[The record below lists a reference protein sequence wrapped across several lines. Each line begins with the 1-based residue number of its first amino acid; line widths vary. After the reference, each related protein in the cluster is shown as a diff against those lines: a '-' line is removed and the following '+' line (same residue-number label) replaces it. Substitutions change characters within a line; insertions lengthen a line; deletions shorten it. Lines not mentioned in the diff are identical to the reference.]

1 MELRKE
7 NKPKK
12 EGLATWR
19 EEYGIKPKK
28 EGLATWREEYSIKP
42 KNHIWHLLSWMHY
55 INMFLKILASSRTS
69 SGPLN
74 QREMEMVEKK
84 KKSKYYSYHHVPS
97 HITNECKSLF
107 FHLMVLS
114 LNLAPKKGGLLFL
127 KGWKLM
133 FSPSLYRR
141 HYGTQVSNVIPLEGL
156 YRLPYRIKWLKFIL
170 GLVYLI

>member
-7 NKPKK
+7 N
-12 EGLATWR
+12 
-19 EEYGIKPKK
+19 KPKK

-42 KNHIWHLLSWMHY
+42 KNHIWHLLSWIHY
-55 INMFLKILASSRTS
+55 INMFLNILASSRTS

-74 QREMEMVEKK
+74 QREMVEKK
-84 KKSKYYSYHHVPS
+84 KKSKYYSYHHVPC

-114 LNLAPKKGGLLFL
+114 LNLPPKKGGLLFL

-141 HYGTQVSNVIPLEGL
+141 HYGSQVSNLIPLEGL
-156 YRLPYRIKWLKFIL
+156 YRLPYKIKWLKFIL
-170 GLVYLI
+170 GLGYLI